1 MFAASLQEAFH
12 IWACEKLQQAYS
24 KPNLHGKM
32 FAANMHAVTCSN
44 VCSKLAAIFA
54 ASQLFW

>member
-12 IWACEKLQQAYS
+12 IWACENLQQAYS

-32 FAANMHAVTCSN
+32 FAANMQQIC
-44 VCSKLAAIFA
+44 CMFA
-54 ASQLFW
+54 AMDTSLLYLL

>member
-12 IWACEKLQQAYS
+12 IWACENLQQAYS

-32 FAANMHAVTCSN
+32 FAANMQQIC
-44 VCSKLAAIFA
+44 CMFAAINTV
-54 ASQLFW
+54 SLLYHQHLL